1 MPFREYAPYFG
12 PQDLKI
18 LAAAYQEAGEQ
29 LGAFNTTL
37 GAERA
42 AVLKKNIAQVIL
54 ASACSGACEVERL
67 KRVALKALA

>member
-42 AVLKKNIAQVIL
+42 AVLKKIL
-54 ASACSGACEVERL
+54 PR
-67 KRVALKALA
+67 